1 MKFTDEEAEQRFL
14 KERDD
19 RVLLQ
24 SVTKADLINAQIK
37 IEKLLNERRKAI
49 RKAYLKL
56 PPPSEYAGQNID
68 YRIAYE
74 RKNTFPVLVTDT
86 FQPDEIDYYTF
97 MMCEGRWVMSEYEYN
112 KHLYKGLIV

>member
-1 MKFTDEEAEQRFL
+1 MKFTDDEAERRFL
-14 KERDD
+14 KTRDD
-19 RVLLQ
+19 RALLQ

-56 PPPSEYAGQNID
+56 PPPSKYVGRNIQ
-68 YRIAYE
+68 YLIPYE
-74 RKNTFPVLVTDT
+74 RKNTSLVLVTTD
-86 FQPDEIDYYTF
+86 FQPDEIDCYAFT
-97 MMCEGRWVMSEYEYN
+97 MCDGRWVMTEEEYN